1 MTINRN
7 LSLLTPNVSATGTV
21 NNAGLTNSSVTING
35 TSVSLGGTA
44 TITASVANALTIGT
58 GLSGSS
64 YNGSSAVTIALASN
78 YGDTTNPYASKTA
91 NYFLAA
97 PNGTAGAP
105 TFRAI
110 VAADIPTLNQNTTG
124 TAAGLSGSQTAN
136 YVYAAPNGTAGTA
149 SFRAL
154 VAADVPTLNQN
165 TTGTAANVTGIVA
178 IANGGSGQTTAQ
190 AAMNAFAGAVT
201 SGSYLRGNGTNVV
214 MSAIQ
219 AGDVPTLNQNT
230 TGSAGSVANA
240 LTIGTGLSGSSY
252 NGSSAVTIALNN
264 TAVTPG
270 SYTNADITVDAQGRI
285 TAAAN
290 GTGGGGGG
298 GSAITVSDEGTALT
312 SGVTSFNF
320 VGSGVTATNS
330 GNAVTVTIPGG
341 GGSAF
346 SPVILND
353 ISNQFNNMNC
363 VFPLRLEQDDIT
375 NSNVSD
381 SKNLE
386 VIINGL
392 RLSPYIV
399 QQTYPWM
406 TPYDSFKGFRVVTT
420 ATSANLIIYN
430 APAMG
435 DSASVTIINNSSTI
449 QTRKYP
455 YSATTIAL
463 GD

>member
-44 TITASVANALTIGT
+44 TITASVDNALTIGT

-64 YNGSSAVTIALASN
+64 YNGSSAVTIALA
-78 YGDTTNPYASKTA
+78 
-91 NYFLAA
+91 
-97 PNGTAGAP
+97 
-105 TFRAI
+105 
-110 VAADIPTLNQNTTG
+110 
-124 TAAGLSGSQTAN
+124 
-136 YVYAAPNGTAGTA
+136 
-149 SFRAL
+149 
-154 VAADVPTLNQN
+154 
-165 TTGTAANVTGIVA
+165 
-178 IANGGSGQTTAQ
+178 
-190 AAMNAFAGAVT
+190 
-201 SGSYLRGNGTNVV
+201 
-214 MSAIQ
+214 
-219 AGDVPTLNQNT
+219 
-230 TGSAGSVANA
+230 
-240 LTIGTGLSGSSY
+240 
-252 NGSSAVTIALNN
+252 N
-264 TAVTPG
+264 TAVTAG
-270 SYTNADITVDAQGRI
+270 SYTNANITVDSQGRI
-285 TAAAN
+285 TSAAN
-290 GTGGGGGG
+290 GTGGGG

-330 GNAVTVTIPGG
+330 GNAVTVTISGG
-341 GGSAF
+341 GGGAF
-346 SPVILND
+346 NPVILND

-363 VFPLRLEQDDIT
+363 VFPLRLEQDNIT
-375 NSNVSD
+375 NSNVID

-392 RLSPYIV
+392 RLSPYV
-399 QQTYPWM
+399 TQLTYPWL
-406 TPYDSFKGFRVVTT
+406 TPYDSFKGFKVVTT

-430 APAMG
+430 APAIG
-435 DSASVTIINNSSTI
+435 DSALVTIINNSSTI

>member
-124 TAAGLSGSQTAN
+124 TAA
-136 YVYAAPNGTAGTA
+136 
-149 SFRAL
+149 
-154 VAADVPTLNQN
+154 
-165 TTGTAANVTGIVA
+165 NVTGTVA

-219 AGDVPTLNQNT
+219 VGDVPTLNQNT
-230 TGSAGSVANA
+230 TGTAGSVANA
-240 LTIGTGLSGSSY
+240 LTIGTGLSGTSY

-270 SYTNADITVDAQGRI
+270 SYTNANITVDAQGRI
-285 TAAAN
+285 TAAVN
-290 GTGGGGGG
+290 GTGGGGG
-298 GSAITVSDEGTALT
+298 SAIIVSDEGTALT

-320 VGSGVTATNS
+320 VGSGVTTTNT
-330 GNAVTVTIPGG
+330 GNDVTVTIPGG

-363 VFPLRLEQDDIT
+363 VFPLRLEQDNIT
-375 NSNVSD
+375 NSNVID

-392 RLSPYIV
+392 RLSPYV
-399 QQTYPWM
+399 TQLTYPWL
-406 TPYDSFKGFRVVTT
+406 TPYDSFKGFKVVTT

-430 APAMG
+430 APAIG
-435 DSASVTIINNSSTI
+435 DSALVTIINNSSTI

>member
-64 YNGSSAVTIALASN
+64 YNGSSAVTIAL
-78 YGDTTNPYASKTA
+78 
-91 NYFLAA
+91 
-97 PNGTAGAP
+97 
-105 TFRAI
+105 
-110 VAADIPTLNQNTTG
+110 
-124 TAAGLSGSQTAN
+124 
-136 YVYAAPNGTAGTA
+136 
-149 SFRAL
+149 
-154 VAADVPTLNQN
+154 
-165 TTGTAANVTGIVA
+165 
-178 IANGGSGQTTAQ
+178 
-190 AAMNAFAGAVT
+190 
-201 SGSYLRGNGTNVV
+201 
-214 MSAIQ
+214 
-219 AGDVPTLNQNT
+219 
-230 TGSAGSVANA
+230 
-240 LTIGTGLSGSSY
+240 
-252 NGSSAVTIALNN
+252 NN

-290 GTGGGGGG
+290 GTGGGGG

-346 SPVILND
+346 IPVILND

-363 VFPLRLEQDDIT
+363 VFPLRLEQDNIT

-435 DSASVTIINNSSTI
+435 DSASVTIRNNSSTI

>member
-124 TAAGLSGSQTAN
+124 TAA
-136 YVYAAPNGTAGTA
+136 
-149 SFRAL
+149 
-154 VAADVPTLNQN
+154 
-165 TTGTAANVTGIVA
+165 NVTGTVA

-219 AGDVPTLNQNT
+219 VGDVPTLNQNT
-230 TGSAGSVANA
+230 TGTAGSVANA
-240 LTIGTGLSGSSY
+240 LTIGTGLSGTSY

-270 SYTNADITVDAQGRI
+270 SYTNANITVDAQGRI

-290 GTGGGGGG
+290 GTGGGGG
-298 GSAITVSDEGTALT
+298 SAIIVSDEGTALT

-320 VGSGVTATNS
+320 VGSGVTTTNT
-330 GNAVTVTIPGG
+330 GNDVTVTIPGG

-363 VFPLRLEQDDIT
+363 VFPLRLEQDNIT
-375 NSNVSD
+375 NSNVID

-392 RLSPYIV
+392 RLSPYV
-399 QQTYPWM
+399 TQLTYPWL
-406 TPYDSFKGFRVVTT
+406 TPYDSFKGFKVVTT

-430 APAMG
+430 APAIG
-435 DSASVTIINNSSTI
+435 DSALVTIINNSSTI